1 VSLINEALQRARQES
16 RRREALAKGL
26 PLAPPPHP
34 VSHRSWMV
42 AAVMAMALALIVSLV
57 TIARLTSS
65 QPTTSAGVAASSAEI
80 DMHGE
85 AGQPET
91 STLSDTP
98 IEPTAA
104 TDPAPESRADAINL
118 PTPTAEASQP
128 PLSPEDQMPQATEDS
143 SPFSDTSASRQS
155 PAVGEERTV
164 TSSPS
169 STELANPPIAGV
181 SLSPSARD
189 RGSEDSPGDAT
200 PPPRVFIE
208 RATLAS
214 GDTLELGGIAWS
226 ETGPYALLDERVV
239 GLGESI
245 MGYMVTRIA
254 PQEVELEGSD
264 EAILIRLK

>member
-1 VSLINEALQRARQES
+1 MSLINEALQRARQES

-26 PLAPPPHP
+26 PLAPPPRP

-57 TIARLTSS
+57 TIARLASN

-91 STLSDTP
+91 STLSDTT

-104 TDPAPESRADAINL
+104 TDPAPESRADATNL

-128 PLSPEDQMPQATEDS
+128 HLSPEDQMPQATEGS
-143 SPFSDTSASRQS
+143 SSFSDTSASRQS
-155 PAVGEERTV
+155 PAVGGERTV

-169 STELANPPIAGV
+169 ST
-181 SLSPSARD
+181 
-189 RGSEDSPGDAT
+189 
-200 PPPRVFIE
+200 
-208 RATLAS
+208 
-214 GDTLELGGIAWS
+214 
-226 ETGPYALLDERVV
+226 
-239 GLGESI
+239 
-245 MGYMVTRIA
+245 
-254 PQEVELEGSD
+254 
-264 EAILIRLK
+264 